1 MSNPN
6 NVTVGGVIPEGTG
19 HMDVPLPGD
28 YEIMQP
34 WLNVVRRARQ
44 LAAAGGGPA
53 LVTIT
58 VVTDEYGNPVPPW
71 AVPVVRKLEP
81 STTAV
86 EAFKDLMQLL
96 SPGA

>member
-6 NVTVGGVIPEGTG
+6 NVTMGGVIPEGT
-19 HMDVPLPGD
+19 PPPGD